1 MRNMIGIKATVLGV
15 VFALCGPGLAQSL
28 AGKQVTRNYA
38 GIGDINWSIPKD
50 LDAIFAVPHYTAGA
64 RIMCQSPRYECEVSV
79 TSRDISI
86 APDERMRS
94 FEAKVKPYLSGA
106 KGLL

>member
-1 MRNMIGIKATVLGV
+1 MRERFGLVAI
-15 VFALCGPGLAQSL
+15 VFSVALALCDPSVAQSL

-38 GIGDINWSIPKD
+38 GIGDIAWSVPKD

-64 RIMCQSPRYECEVSV
+64 RVMCQSPRYECEVSV

-86 APDERMRS
+86 TPDERMPRS
-94 FEAKVKPYLSGA
+94 
-106 KGLL
+106 